1 MQILVFSL
9 CISMNRS
16 GRYSLSCLCFPGIA
30 ESVFPLFILKPDAF
44 VIQALK
50 SISLLPLSFQCTTQ
64 RFLFS
69 AVLTMFSDMGSDGF
83 FLFLGLVRFF
93 FSTLSRSDQPSCPFC
108 PGSIH
113 FNLLRVHLLIN
124 SDLPVPIVFQSACSL
139 SGFLWSWSAD
149 GSAIWNCCRQDLS
162 PEAKVLSLS
171 SSSL

>member
-113 FNLLRVHLLIN
+113 FNLLRVHHLIN

-139 SGFLWSWSAD
+139 SGFL
-149 GSAIWNCCRQDLS
+149 
-162 PEAKVLSLS
+162 
-171 SSSL
+171 